1 MFVSGK
7 LATTTRRLSALLA
20 ASFLFSLLLPS
31 ALAQV
36 DELHWKLKP
45 VDESDRD
52 PGFAA
57 FLKGFRK
64 FVELRDREAL
74 LAVISPDIKNGF
86 GGEDGYDQ
94 FVEIWNF
101 ETEDSAQ
108 TSAVWDVLANLL
120 KLGGKWGGPPGNDS
134 QYCIPYLYS
143 AFPVELDPFTYSVVT
158 GDSVRMRRNP
168 SRGSAT
174 KGSLSW
180 DIVTV
185 MAVNGDWTQVRTHNG
200 KIGFV
205 SSEYVHGPVDYRAC
219 FTHSANGWK
228 MSMLLSGD

>member
-1 MFVSGK
+1 MGV
-7 LATTTRRLSALLA
+7 LLA
-20 ASFLFSLLLPS
+20 ASFFFSLLLPS
-31 ALAQV
+31 AFAQV
-36 DELHWKLKP
+36 DELHWKLHP

-57 FLKGFRK
+57 FLKGFGK
-64 FVELRDREAL
+64 FIESRDREAL
-74 LAVISPDIKNGF
+74 LEVISTDIKNGF

-94 FVEIWNF
+94 FVAMWDL

-108 TSAVWDVLANLL
+108 TSQVWDVLTKLL
-120 KLGGKWGGPPGNDS
+120 KLGGKWSGPPGAGS
-134 QYCIPYLYS
+134 EYCIPYLFS
-143 AFPVELDPFTYSVVT
+143 AFPVELDPFTYTVVT

-174 KGSLSW
+174 VTSLSW

-205 SSEYVHGPVDYRAC
+205 YSDYVHGPVDYRAC
-219 FTHSANGWK
+219 FTHAADGWK